1 MKRVLCF
8 LLLSGVT
15 LLPVTAQVHLKGQR
29 FIDLQAGLTDGFHL
43 TKNQVGLNA
52 LLSTGTYNRQYN
64 AWKITVSIL
73 QKPLV
78 LSNNMAETI
87 PLRQFA
93 IGWGYE
99 FNLWHTATRTR
110 FLRGFVQPALLCD
123 SFGAAHPAGGDTTRM
138 INNKTRFGLGGD
150 IGLEVELSPV
160 IISVRQRWQP
170 KSGIQPFNT
179 LLSAGWRFHR

>member
-8 LLLSGVT
+8 LLLSGIT
-15 LLPVTAQVHLKGQR
+15 CLPVTAQVHLKGQR

-43 TKNQVGLNA
+43 AKNEVGLNA

-64 AWKITVSIL
+64 AWKLTVSGL
-73 QKPLV
+73 QKPLA
-78 LSNNMAETI
+78 LPNRAETI

-99 FNLWHTATRTR
+99 FNLWRRATRTR
-110 FLRGFVQPALLCD
+110 FLRGFVQPTLLYD
-123 SFGAAHPAGGDTTRM
+123 SFGAAPTAGGDTTRT
-138 INNKTRFGLGGD
+138 IDKNTRFGLGGD
-150 IGLEVELSPV
+150 IGLAVELSPL

-170 KSGIQPFNT
+170 KSGIQPFHT